1 MTRISKR
8 LLSKNILLQLY
19 RLFFEVTRR
28 YRNSIEFFD
37 ILDDVLSPTEKI
49 MLTKRVAIIYLLIKE
64 VSYRDIC
71 EVLKVSMSTV
81 VSYATVFKKKESKVV
96 LIIKSMLKNEELVNF
111 LEDIFA
117 GLFIQPGLKIGH
129 WQRYWNHKRRQQ
141 DRKIL
146 P

>member
-1 MTRISKR
+1 
-8 LLSKNILLQLY
+8 
-19 RLFFEVTRR
+19 
-28 YRNSIEFFD
+28 
-37 ILDDVLSPTEKI
+37 
-49 MLTKRVAIIYLLIKE
+49 MLKKRVAIIYLLIKE